1 MRYLFTYLF
10 LISCYI
16 GFSQTQVN
24 ICTGAE
30 AGENAATLCD
40 KIKCLYE
47 TGKFVEAYSALMV
60 LGNDKCSESPNQL
73 AIANT
78 LAANN
83 RFTEALTVLET
94 LAKDSKYREEAQF
107 EINRISRLKIL
118 ADQKTGTYIQNL
130 IAVNTQYNDLV
141 AFQILDSMFCLY
153 DKTDTISYFPRIE
166 TLKGRFHFP
175 QGSMAELYFG
185 ESFFGWENYAD
196 ISAGFAFED
205 SLIFL
210 SVLPQSAFN
219 GNNAFEIICIGK
231 TRKKEIRKMNLS
243 VKDFNIMHP
252 ATVNSTLYFSSDME
266 GGYGGMDL
274 YKVDFNKDGYGI
286 FTNLGAQINTAD
298 DEVFPAISGD
308 SIFFASNRRD
318 LGFGGLDLYKSSLIT
333 PYSINLGVP
342 VNTAYDDFR
351 PTAIEGKI
359 KYFMSN
365 RDGGKGGDDIYS
377 VKFVEAQT
385 FFQNLVGRINA
396 QGQDLSAIIIQITS
410 ADGTF
415 SKTTSL
421 DKDGSFSLAHI
432 KGLESYEI
440 SVVDGDLPE
449 GSKLALFG
457 DEGNVIKEVPMS
469 ATGQFKFELL
479 TPMDYFLERVENN
492 DESVLSVDI
501 LGMIDSEDLP
511 DEGFKIYL
519 EDSDGEL
526 IGMAVTDENGNF
538 IFKSV
543 KPDEKYVIRSKV
555 TDPNAV
561 INIVGKDGEVISSI
575 KPTGTGEFAYVRL
588 SDANRI
594 ITLTNESQQKVKVAD
609 NELFNLPVLYFEYN
623 DAKLTT
629 ESEKSLSKLVVLL
642 DKNPTISLELSG
654 FTDSRGPAAY
664 NLTLSQKRID
674 AVVQFLQSQG
684 VGASRLVAK
693 GYGETKL
700 LNKCADG
707 VECTEEEHAIN
718 RRTEI
723 RIYQP
728 SEP

>member
-1 MRYLFTYLF
+1 MRYLFTYL
-10 LISCYI
+10 LIMSCLS
-16 GFSQTQVN
+16 GFSQKMEA
-24 ICTGAE
+24 ICSDAE
-30 AGENAATLCD
+30 VGESAATLCE
-40 KIKCLYE
+40 KVKCLYE
-47 TGKFVEAYSALMV
+47 NGKFVEAYSAIIL
-60 LGNDKCSESPNQL
+60 LENEKCTDNSYQL

-83 RFTEALTVLET
+83 HFAEALTLLESLQADPT
-94 LAKDSKYREEAQF
+94 YQKEAAF
-107 EINRISRLKIL
+107 EINRVTRLKIL
-118 ADQKTGTYIQNL
+118 ADQKSGTYIQNL
-130 IAVNTQYNDLV
+130 ISINTQYNDLI
-141 AFQILDSMFCLY
+141 AFQILDSLFCLY
-153 DKTDTISYFPRIE
+153 DKSDTISYFPRIE
-166 TLKGRFHFP
+166 AVNGRFHFP
-175 QGSMAELYFG
+175 HGSMAELYFG

-196 ISAGFAFED
+196 ISTGFVLND

-219 GNNAFEIICIGK
+219 AKNAFEIICISK
-231 TRKKEIRKMNLS
+231 SRKKEIRKMSLS

-252 ATVNSTLYFSSDME
+252 AVIDSTLYFSSDMD

-274 YKVDFNKDGYGI
+274 YKVDFNSEGYGTFI
-286 FTNLGAQINTAD
+286 NLGQQINTEA

-308 SIFFASNRRD
+308 TLFFASNRRD
-318 LGFGGLDLYKSSLIT
+318 LGFGGLDLYKSSLEN
-333 PYSINLGVP
+333 PYPINLGFP
-342 VNTAYDDFR
+342 VNTAYDDYR
-351 PTAIEGKI
+351 PTSINGKI
-359 KYFMSN
+359 SYFMSN
-365 RDGGKGGDDIYS
+365 KDGGMGGDDIYS
-377 VKFVEAQT
+377 VKFVEPKT
-385 FFQNLVGRINA
+385 FFHNLAGKINA
-396 QGQDLSAIIIQITS
+396 QGHDLSAVIIQITS

-440 SVVDGDLPE
+440 TIVDGDLPD

-457 DEGNVIKEVPMS
+457 EEGNVIKEVAMS
-469 ATGQFKFELL
+469 TTGGFKFELL

-501 LGMIDSEDLP
+501 LGMIESDDLP

-519 EDSDGEL
+519 EDSEGEL
-526 IGMAVTDENGNF
+526 IGMAVTDEKGNF

-575 KPTGTGEFAYVRL
+575 KPTGTGDFAYVRL

-594 ITLTNESQQKVKVAD
+594 ITLTNESQQKVKVSD
-609 NELFNLPVLYFEYN
+609 SELFNLVLHFGYN
-623 DAKLTT
+623 DATLSND
-629 ESEKSLSKLVVLL
+629 SEKSLDKLVVLL
-642 DKNPTISLELSG
+642 KKNPSISLELSG
-654 FTDSRGPAAY
+654 FTDSRGGAAF
-664 NLTLSQKRID
+664 NLNLSQKRIET
-674 AVVQFLQSQG
+674 VVQYLQSHG
-684 VGASRLVAK
+684 IKSSRLVGK

>member
-1 MRYLFTYLF
+1 MRYFLTYL
-10 LISCYI
+10 LVLSCLT
-16 GFSQTQVN
+16 GFSQVQDGDC
-24 ICTGAE
+24 IGPQPE
-30 AGENAATLCD
+30 DNAHTLCE
-40 KIKCLYE
+40 KVKCLYE
-47 TGKFVEAYSALMV
+47 SGKFVEAYSAILA
-60 LGNDKCSESPNQL
+60 LGNENCSSVPYQL
-73 AIANT
+73 IIAKT

-83 RFTEALTVLET
+83 QFAEALTDLESIQ
-94 LAKDSKYREEAQF
+94 KDLTYQEEAQF
-107 EINRISRLKIL
+107 EIDRISKLKIL
-118 ADQKTGTYIQNL
+118 AEQKTGTYIQNL
-130 IAVNTQYNDLV
+130 ISVNTEYNDLV
-141 AFQILDSMFCLY
+141 AFQILDSLFCLY

-166 TLKGRFHFP
+166 ALSGRFHFP
-175 QGSMAELYFG
+175 HGSMAELYFG
-185 ESFFGWENYAD
+185 ESFFGWQNYAD
-196 ISAGFAFED
+196 ISAGFVYND

-210 SVLPQSAFN
+210 SVLPQTAYK
-219 GNNAFEIICIGK
+219 GKNAFEIICIDK
-231 TRKKEIRKMNLS
+231 TRKKEIRKMGLS
-243 VKDFNIMHP
+243 IKGYNVMHP
-252 ATVNSTLYFSSDME
+252 AIIDSTLYFSSDME

-274 YKVDFNKDGYGI
+274 YKVALTKDGLGPFI
-286 FTNLGAQINTAD
+286 NLGAEINTAD
-298 DEVFPAISGD
+298 NEAFPAISGD
-308 SIFFASNRRD
+308 TLFFASDRRD
-318 LGFGGLDLYKSSLIT
+318 LGFGGFDLYKSALLN
-333 PYSINLGVP
+333 PFPINLGLP
-342 VNTAYDDFR
+342 VNTPYDDFR
-351 PTAIEGKI
+351 PTSIDGKI

-377 VKFVEAQT
+377 VTFVEPQT
-385 FFQNLVGRINA
+385 FFQNLAGRINSK
-396 QGQDLSAIIIQITS
+396 GHDLSTIIIRITS

-440 SVVDGDLPE
+440 TVEDGELPE

-457 DEGNVIKEVPMS
+457 DEGNVIKEVAMS
-469 ATGQFKFELL
+469 STGEFKFELL
-479 TPMDYFLERVENN
+479 TPMDYFLERVENQ
-492 DESVLSVDI
+492 DKSVLSVDI
-501 LGMIDSEDLP
+501 LGMIESDELP
-511 DEGFKIYL
+511 EEGFKIYL
-519 EDSDGEL
+519 EDSEGEL
-526 IGMAVTDENGNF
+526 IGMAITDENGNF

-575 KPTGTGEFAYVRL
+575 TPTGTGDFAYVRL

-594 ITLTNESQQKVKVAD
+594 ITLTNESKQKVKVSD
-609 NELFNLPVLYFEYN
+609 SELFNLVLHFGYN
-623 DAKLTT
+623 DAELSGESRKKLDN
-629 ESEKSLSKLVVLL
+629 LALLLVQ
-642 DKNPTISLELSG
+642 NPTISLELSG
-654 FTDSRGPAAY
+654 FTDSRGSATF

-674 AVVQFLQSQG
+674 AVVEFLKAQNVKSN
-684 VGASRLVAK
+684 RLVGK

>member
-1 MRYLFTYLF
+1 MRYLLTYL
-10 LISCYI
+10 LVII
-16 GFSQTQVN
+16 WVMGFSQESEIT
-24 ICTGAE
+24 CTVAE
-30 AGENAATLCD
+30 AGENATTLCD

-47 TGKFVEAYSALMV
+47 NGKFVEAYSAVLV
-60 LGNDKCSESPNQL
+60 LGNEKCVDSPHQL

-83 RFTEALTVLET
+83 HFAEALTVLEN
-94 LAKDSKYREEAQF
+94 LSKDSNYREQAQF
-107 EINRISRLKIL
+107 EINRIARLKIL

-130 IAVNTQYNDLV
+130 ISVNTKYNDLV
-141 AFQILDSMFCLY
+141 AFQILDSLFCLY

-166 TLKGRFHFP
+166 SLSGRFHFP
-175 QGSMAELYFG
+175 HGSMAELYFG

-196 ISAGFAFED
+196 ISTGFAFKD

-210 SVLPQSAFN
+210 SVLPQNAFDAK
-219 GNNAFEIICIGK
+219 NAFEIICIGK
-231 TRKKEIRKMNLS
+231 SRKKEIRKLNLA
-243 VKDFNIMHP
+243 VNDHNIMHP
-252 ATVNSTLYFSSDME
+252 AIANSTLYFSSDME

-274 YKVDFNKDGYGI
+274 YKVDFNRDGYGT
-286 FTNLGAQINTAD
+286 FTNLGDQINSAN

-308 SIFFASNRRD
+308 TLFFASNRRD

-333 PYSINLGVP
+333 PYPINLGIP
-342 VNTAYDDFR
+342 VNTPYDDFA
-351 PTAIEGKI
+351 PTAIDGKI

-377 VKFVEAQT
+377 VKFVEPQT
-385 FFQNLVGRINA
+385 FFQNLAGRINA
-396 QGQDLSAIIIQITS
+396 KGHDLSAIIIQITS

-440 SVVDGDLPE
+440 SIVDGDLPE
-449 GSKLALFG
+449 GSKLSLFG

-469 ATGQFKFELL
+469 ATGEFKFELL

-501 LGMIDSEDLP
+501 LGMIASDDFPE
-511 DEGFKIYL
+511 EGFKIYL

-526 IGMAVTDENGNF
+526 IGMAITDDKGNF
-538 IFKSV
+538 VFKSV
-543 KPDEKYVIRSKV
+543 KPDDKYVIRSKV

-588 SDANRI
+588 SDTNRI
-594 ITLTNESQQKVKVAD
+594 ITLTNESQQKVKVSD
-609 NELFNLPVLYFEYN
+609 SELFNLVLQFGYN
-623 DAKLTT
+623 DAQLTP
-629 ESEKSLSKLVVLL
+629 ESEKSLEKLVVLL
-642 DKNPTISLELSG
+642 EKNPTISLELSG
-654 FTDSRGPAAY
+654 FTDSRGSAAF
-664 NLTLSQKRID
+664 NLNLSQKRID
-674 AVVQFLQSQG
+674 AVVQFLQAHN
-684 VGASRLVAK
+684 VKANRLVGK

-707 VECTEEEHAIN
+707 VECTEAEHAIN